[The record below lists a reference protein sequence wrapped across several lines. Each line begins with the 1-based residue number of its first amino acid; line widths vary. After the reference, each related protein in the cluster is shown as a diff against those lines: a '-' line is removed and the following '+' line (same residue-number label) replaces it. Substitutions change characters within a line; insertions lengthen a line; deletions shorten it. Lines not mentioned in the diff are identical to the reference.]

1 MPDYDDAS
9 SVNSKDNEIK
19 NTNRYLQE
27 WQKKQI
33 VDLKLEREI
42 AASIYKK
49 KRLRRNAVQRI
60 LTKKA
65 ETPLAH
71 KISAPKSKTFEHLFE
86 PGHFPQNFNTSRSPK
101 Q

>member
-9 SVNSKDNEIK
+9 SINSKDNEIK

-42 AASIYKK
+42 AESIYKK
-49 KRLRRNAVQRI
+49 KRLRRNAV
-60 LTKKA
+60 
-65 ETPLAH
+65 
-71 KISAPKSKTFEHLFE
+71 
-86 PGHFPQNFNTSRSPK
+86 
-101 Q
+101 